1 MKLPNCQHA
10 VVPRAKVVDYLLSDT
25 HRDSQHKAVFFKKF
39 GFAAAEWERLAQALC
54 EHADEY
60 DVTRVE
66 TSSYGQRYIVEGII
80 RSPDMRNP
88 LIRTVWF
95 VESGKDTPRFV
106 TAYPLRR
113 DADD

>member
-1 MKLPNCQHA
+1 M
-10 VVPRAKVVDYLLSDT
+10 
-25 HRDSQHKAVFFKKF
+25 FFKRL
-39 GFAAAEWERLAQALC
+39 GFAAAEWERVAQALC
-54 EHADEY
+54 EHAAEY

-95 VESGKDTPRFV
+95 VESGEDTPRFV

-113 DADD
+113 DTDD

>member
-1 MKLPNCQHA
+1 VKLPNCEHA
-10 VVPRAKVVDYLLSDT
+10 VVPRAKVVDYPLSDT
-25 HRDSQHKAVFFKKF
+25 YRDGQHKAVFFKRF
-39 GFAAAEWERLAQALC
+39 GFAAAEWESLAQALC
-54 EHADEY
+54 EHAAEH
-60 DVTRVE
+60 DVTRIE

-88 LIRTVWF
+88 LIRAVWF
-95 VESGKDTPRFV
+95 VESGEDTLRFV

>member
-1 MKLPNCQHA
+1 MIINQYLSHLN
-10 VVPRAKVVDYLLSDT
+10 RA
-25 HRDSQHKAVFFKKF
+25 
-39 GFAAAEWERLAQALC
+39 G
-54 EHADEY
+54 
-60 DVTRVE
+60 VE
-66 TSSYGQRYIVEGII
+66 TSSYGQWYIIEGII

-95 VESGKDTPRFV
+95 VESGEDTPRFV